1 LGSKP
6 AQAEVARNGTDVR
19 RHSQG
24 TTSSPLAIKSQSCGT
39 ASKKAALPPT
49 SAQTNG
55 TTSSRRG
62 TGRCA
67 SLIG

>member
-1 LGSKP
+1 
-6 AQAEVARNGTDVR
+6 VR